1 MTTVRTTRC
10 VLYLFAGLFSVT
22 AFVSAFAEEP
32 GVRRVWNRPDQPAGV
47 AIVKNQSSPHARLRS
62 VDLTSVRWTEGF
74 WAQRYAQANEV
85 SLRKLWDLAVDVE
98 AGHVIENLRI
108 AGGLAEG
115 KRAGSDWQDA
125 WLYKWIESAASFHA
139 VTGDAWTAAR
149 MDEAIALIAAAQED
163 DGYVATQMI
172 PYFAWANRGPTA
184 MSVWLPVVWRNK

>member
-1 MTTVRTTRC
+1 MIRNAPTLALVAAA
-10 VLYLFAGLFSVT
+10 VFASHWLSTGPQTQAT
-22 AFVSAFAEEP
+22 AAESASL
-32 GVRRVWNRPDQPAGV
+32 AGV

-74 WAQRYAQANEV
+74 WAQQYAQANEV

-125 WLYKWIESAASFHA
+125 WL
-139 VTGDAWTAAR
+139 
-149 MDEAIALIAAAQED
+149 
-163 DGYVATQMI
+163 
-172 PYFAWANRGPTA
+172 
-184 MSVWLPVVWRNK
+184 